1 MRIIFSVIIFLLVS
15 ACSNKQ
21 VYDAVQANQRSQCS
35 ELPPVEYQEC
45 RQKEQVS
52 YEQYQEE
59 RKKVKKY

>member
-1 MRIIFSVIIFLLVS
+1 MRVIFIILLMTLLV

-21 VYDAVQANQRSQCS
+21 AYNAVQANQRSQCQKLPNS
-35 ELPPVEYQEC
+35 EYEEC
-45 RQKEQVS
+45 KQREQLS

>member
-35 ELPPVEYQEC
+35 ELPSAEYQEC